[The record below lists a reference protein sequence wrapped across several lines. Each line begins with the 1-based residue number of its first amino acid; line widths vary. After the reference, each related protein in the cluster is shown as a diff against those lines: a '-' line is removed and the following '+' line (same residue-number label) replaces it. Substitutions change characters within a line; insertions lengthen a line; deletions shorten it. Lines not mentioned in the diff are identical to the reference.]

1 LNYDQARE
9 LETGGWHWT
18 TRNDDVIRTA
28 WPCLDCPPHATRE
41 EAERHFYEACLESVI
56 ERSIMEWRGCVAPG
70 CKRPAWTT
78 LGNPQTSRYF
88 RPVPLC
94 TKHCNRDTL
103 RSLRSFEPGIMLW
116 HS

>member
-1 LNYDQARE
+1 VNYDQALE

-18 TRNDDVIRTA
+18 TFNDDVIRTA

-41 EAERHFYEACLESVI
+41 EAERHFYEACLESVV
-56 ERSIMEWRGCVAPG
+56 ERSTLESWRCAVSD
-70 CKRPAWTT
+70 CERPSWKT
-78 LGNPQTSRYF
+78 LGNPQMSRCF

-94 TKHCNRDTL
+94 TEHCNRATL
-103 RSLRSFEPGIMLW
+103 RELHPFEPGLSVI